1 MAQAMKSRVRVFKTA
16 WFAKAAKKANIG
28 DSELCACI
36 EEAALGQVDDL
47 GGGVFKIRLNKNM
60 HHAILLAKAGHWW
73 VFEYL
78 FAKNVRENIAKDE
91 LLQFQELVKAFAKL
105 NDKQFQ
111 QLIDGNDFVE
121 ICHGDKVYVQD

>member
-1 MAQAMKSRVRVFKTA
+1 MKSRVRVFKTA
-16 WFAKAAKKANIG
+16 WFAKAAKKANIA

-36 EEAALGQVDDL
+36 EVAALGQVDHL

-60 HHAILLAKAGHWW
+60 HRAILLAKAGHWW

-91 LLQFQELVKAFAKL
+91 LLQFRELVKAFAKL

-121 ICHGDKVYVQD
+121 ICHGDKD